1 MQRVGVREFKNRAT
15 QIVRDVREH
24 SASYVITVDGEPVAT
39 VRPYEQ
45 SDEPGMT
52 AEVDEWLRSWNE
64 LTAQVAAIWPSNL
77 SAVDA
82 VREQRRELPCP

>member
-24 SASYVITVDGEPVAT
+24 SAAYVITVDGEPVAT
-39 VRPYEQ
+39 VRPY
-45 SDEPGMT
+45 DKRDD
-52 AEVDEWLRSWNE
+52 AEITDAETDEWLARWKA
-64 LTAQVAAIWPSNL
+64 LTEEAGRIWPHEI

-82 VREQRRELPCP
+82 VREQRRY